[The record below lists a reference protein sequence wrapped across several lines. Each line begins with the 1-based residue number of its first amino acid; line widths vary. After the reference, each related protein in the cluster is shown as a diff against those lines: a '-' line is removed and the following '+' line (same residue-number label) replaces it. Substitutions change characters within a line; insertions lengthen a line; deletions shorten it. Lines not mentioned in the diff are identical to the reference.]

1 MNLAAIAELTDM
13 VTELKEKVVHLE
25 QQDRHLGV
33 ESVADLASRVLH
45 LEQLQQFTE
54 NHPSPPA
61 ATTVS
66 PGSTAWVISED
77 DTDDPQVLRAMIKQ
91 LKKEAEQQ
99 MKKCEE
105 LQATLLS
112 RARNSASAWNSAS
125 AAADTTAEAT
135 TLHPPGIPQPAPQP
149 APQPSAAAAGSATRP
164 RSADQL
170 AGWRGQSSPQQ
181 QRQQHPSGSTTTAA
195 APAAT
200 CQKLS
205 VIIECEDCTL
215 FLIIFF

>member
-1 MNLAAIAELTDM
+1 MNLAAIAELTAM

-33 ESVADLASRVLH
+33 EGVADLASRVSQ
-45 LEQLQQFTE
+45 LEEHQQFTE

-77 DTDDPQVLRAMIKQ
+77 DTDDPKVLRAMIKQ
-91 LKKEAEQQ
+91 LKKDAEQQ
-99 MKKCEE
+99 MKKYKD

-112 RARNSASAWNSAS
+112 RARNSTSDWDSAS
-125 AAADTTAEAT
+125 AAADITAEAT

-215 FLIIFF
+215 F

>member
-1 MNLAAIAELTDM
+1 MTPIGVLTAM
-13 VTELKEKVVHLE
+13 VKVLEEKVVHLE

-112 RARNSASAWNSAS
+112 RVLNSASAGNSAS
-125 AAADTTAEAT
+125 AAADITALAT
-135 TLHPPGIPQPAPQP
+135 IPPPPPPQPAPQP
-149 APQPSAAAAGSATRP
+149 APQPSAAAAARAEQSRAEQ
-164 RSADQL
+164 RSAEQL
-170 AGWRGQSSPQQ
+170 AGRRVQSSPQQ
-181 QRQQHPSGSTTTAA
+181 QQQQHLSGSTTTAA

-200 CQKLS
+200 CKKPLGKTLA
-205 VIIECEDCTL
+205 CEDCTL
-215 FLIIFF
+215 F

>member
-1 MNLAAIAELTDM
+1 MNLAAIAELTAM

-77 DTDDPQVLRAMIKQ
+77 DTDDPQKLRAMIKQ

-99 MKKCEE
+99 KFEE

-112 RARNSASAWNSAS
+112 RVLNSASAWNSAS
-125 AAADTTAEAT
+125 AAADITAEAT

-149 APQPSAAAAGSATRP
+149 APQPSAAAAGFARP
-164 RSADQL
+164 RSAEQL
-170 AGWRGQSSPQQ
+170 ACWRGQSSPQQ

-200 CQKLS
+200 CQKPS
-205 VIIECEDCTL
+205 VILTCEDCTL
-215 FLIIFF
+215 FKIIFF

>member
-1 MNLAAIAELTDM
+1 MTPIGVLTAM
-13 VTELKEKVVHLE
+13 VKVLEEKVVHLE

-61 ATTVS
+61 GTTVS
-66 PGSTAWVISED
+66 PGSTAED

-112 RARNSASAWNSAS
+112 RVLNSASAWNSAS
-125 AAADTTAEAT
+125 AAADITALAT
-135 TLHPPGIPQPAPQP
+135 IPPPPPPQPAPQP
-149 APQPSAAAAGSATRP
+149 APQPSAAAAGFARP
-164 RSADQL
+164 RSAEQL
-170 AGWRGQSSPQQ
+170 ACRRGQSSPQQ

-200 CQKLS
+200 CKKPLGKTLA
-205 VIIECEDCTL
+205 CEDCTL
-215 FLIIFF
+215 F

>member
-1 MNLAAIAELTDM
+1 MNLAEVVAM
-13 VTELKEKVVHLE
+13 VMVLKEKIAHLDEREQVVHDGE
-25 QQDRHLGV
+25 DFF
-33 ESVADLASRVLH
+33 SDLASRVSK
-45 LEQLQQFTE
+45 LEEHQQITE
-54 NHPSPPA
+54 NHPPPPA

-112 RARNSASAWNSAS
+112 MARNSASAWNSAS

-164 RSADQL
+164 RSAEQL

>member
-105 LQATLLS
+105 LQATLMS
-112 RARNSASAWNSAS
+112 RVRNSASAWNSAS
-125 AAADTTAEAT
+125 AAADITAEAT
-135 TLHPPGIPQPAPQP
+135 TAPPPPPQPAPQP

-200 CQKLS
+200 CQKPSKILT
-205 VIIECEDCTL
+205 CEDCTL
-215 FLIIFF
+215 F

>member
-1 MNLAAIAELTDM
+1 MTPIGVLTAM
-13 VTELKEKVVHLE
+13 VKVLEEKVVHLE

-125 AAADTTAEAT
+125 AAADITALAT
-135 TLHPPGIPQPAPQP
+135 IPPPPPPQPAPQP

-164 RSADQL
+164 RSAEQL

-200 CQKLS
+200 CTKPLGKT
-205 VIIECEDCTL
+205 IACEDCTL
-215 FLIIFF
+215 F

>member
-77 DTDDPQVLRAMIKQ
+77 DTDDPQKLRAMIKQ

-112 RARNSASAWNSAS
+112 MARNSASAWNSAS
-125 AAADTTAEAT
+125 AAADKAAGVTI
-135 TLHPPGIPQPAPQP
+135 PPPPAPQPAPQS

-215 FLIIFF
+215 F

>member
-1 MNLAAIAELTDM
+1 MTPIGVLTAM
-13 VTELKEKVVHLE
+13 VKVLEEKVVHLE

-66 PGSTAWVISED
+66 PGSTAED

-99 MKKCEE
+99 KFEE

-125 AAADTTAEAT
+125 AAADITAEAPI
-135 TLHPPGIPQPAPQP
+135 LPPRPPRTAPQP
-149 APQPSAAAAGSATRP
+149 GLQPSAEAAGSATRP
-164 RSADQL
+164 RSAEQL
-170 AGWRGQSSPQQ
+170 ACWRGQSSPQQ

-200 CQKLS
+200 CQKPSL
-205 VIIECEDCTL
+205 ILTCEDCTL
-215 FLIIFF
+215 F

>member
-1 MNLAAIAELTDM
+1 MIKVLE
-13 VTELKEKVVHLE
+13 EKVVHLE

-33 ESVADLASRVLH
+33 ESVADLASRVSK
-45 LEQLQQFTE
+45 LEELQQFTE
-54 NHPSPPA
+54 NNPSPPA

-91 LKKEAEQQ
+91 LKQEAEQQ

-112 RARNSASAWNSAS
+112 RVLNSASAWNSAS
-125 AAADTTAEAT
+125 AAADITALAT
-135 TLHPPGIPQPAPQP
+135 IPPPPPPQPAPQP
-149 APQPSAAAAGSATRP
+149 APQPSAAAAGSATSP
-164 RSADQL
+164 RSAEQL
-170 AGWRGQSSPQQ
+170 ACWRYQSSLQQ

-200 CQKLS
+200 CKKPLGKTLA
-205 VIIECEDCTL
+205 CEDCTL
-215 FLIIFF
+215 F

>member
-1 MNLAAIAELTDM
+1 MTPIGVLTAM
-13 VTELKEKVVHLE
+13 VKVLEEKVVHLE

-61 ATTVS
+61 GTTVS
-66 PGSTAWVISED
+66 PGSTAED

-112 RARNSASAWNSAS
+112 RVLNSASAWNSAS
-125 AAADTTAEAT
+125 AAADITALAT
-135 TLHPPGIPQPAPQP
+135 IPPPPPPQPAPQP
-149 APQPSAAAAGSATRP
+149 APQPSAAAAGSATSP
-164 RSADQL
+164 RSAEQL
-170 AGWRGQSSPQQ
+170 AGWRVQSSPQQ

-200 CQKLS
+200 CKKPLGKTLA
-205 VIIECEDCTL
+205 CEDCTL
-215 FLIIFF
+215 F

>member
-1 MNLAAIAELTDM
+1 MTPIGVLTAM
-13 VTELKEKVVHLE
+13 VKVLEEKVVHLE

-61 ATTVS
+61 ATAVS
-66 PGSTAWVISED
+66 PGSTAWLISED
-77 DTDDPQVLRAMIKQ
+77 DTDDPQVLRALIKQ
-91 LKKEAEQQ
+91 LKQEAEQQ

-112 RARNSASAWNSAS
+112 RVLNSASAWNSAS
-125 AAADTTAEAT
+125 AAADITALAT
-135 TLHPPGIPQPAPQP
+135 IPPPPPPQPAPQP

-164 RSADQL
+164 RSAEQL

-195 APAAT
+195 APAAK
-200 CQKLS
+200 CQKPSCKILT
-205 VIIECEDCTL
+205 CEDCTL
-215 FLIIFF
+215 F